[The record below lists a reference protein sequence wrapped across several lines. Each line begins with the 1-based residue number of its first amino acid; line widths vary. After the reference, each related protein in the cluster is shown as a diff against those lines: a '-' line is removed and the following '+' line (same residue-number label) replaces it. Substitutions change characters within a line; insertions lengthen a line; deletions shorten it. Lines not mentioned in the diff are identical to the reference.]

1 MIRLVVQNQVTNE
14 LQELDTFGN
23 ENINLTLQVDDVRDI
38 ESKNAS
44 YSKDFNLPATKNNNK
59 FFEHYYNVDRYK
71 TNFNVYKNVKAFLY
85 SDEVLVLEGFLRLLN
100 VVDKDTEVTYN
111 VVLFN
116 DVANII
122 ETLADATIN
131 DLDFTDIDH
140 ELTPTNIVQSWFGL
154 TALSAGGTTD
164 KVYYPLINDGQ
175 IYVDAANLYMRSYKD
190 NYILNVS
197 LKYVIDKIFEY
208 AGFSYDSSFF
218 NSDYFKDIFFDIGKD
233 NNASDFFDA
242 TITATVGSG
251 TDSVGVNA
259 GTNIGSSLDAATVI
273 DFVNE
278 SGDTDGNFN
287 HDTSVFTAPYD
298 CYVNVEYTVK
308 IFNEQ
313 TAMYGVLRLFGNDT
327 QLGQVF
333 VNDAI
338 GDQDD
343 GQGGSF
349 FVPEVVTHTFTGSI
363 FVASGDTLTLQFVSP
378 LAPLMVANT
387 DASLTLQIL
396 DASTNSK
403 IKANRGDIKLSDIL
417 KDVVTAF
424 NLTLESKQNNLL
436 KIEPYNDFITT
447 NVIDWTKKINSNEF
461 VIEPIEI
468 PKRIDFLHAE
478 DSDDYYHERYKAA
491 QNSIYGSQVLEF
503 DVDSTEVSTIE
514 LSVFAA
520 PFTKELDNT
529 NINLQHIATDNGEE
543 LEAFDNAPRLIFK
556 NPNGFETNF
565 VIQDE
570 TGAIFGS
577 EYEFINNGTAY
588 DGSTDNN
595 PPLPQVQTNGN
606 SLLFGFTNTIYIPTL
621 ANIPT
626 NTLFNK
632 YWFKY
637 INEKFNVT
645 DGLILKAEFN
655 LKPTDIYN
663 FSFAD
668 IVKIKDQHYRVN
680 KIEYNTDR
688 TNLAKVELL
697 RI

>member
-85 SDEVLVLEGFLRLLN
+85 SEDVLVLEGFLRLLN

-140 ELTPTNIVQSWFGL
+140 ELTPLNIILSWAGL

-164 KVYYPLINDGQ
+164 KVFYPLINDGQ
-175 IYVDAANLYMRSYKD
+175 IYVDAENLYMRSYQE
-190 NYILNVS
+190 NYILNIS
-197 LKYVIDKIFEY
+197 LKYVIDKIFDY
-208 AGFSYDSSFF
+208 AGFSYDSGFF
-218 NSDYFKDIFFDIGKD
+218 ETDYFKDIFFDIGRND
-233 NNASDFFDA
+233 NSSDFTDS

-251 TDSVGVNA
+251 TDSVGVNN
-259 GTNIGSSLDAATVI
+259 GTNIGDSIEGATVI

-298 CYVNVEYTVK
+298 CYLNIEYTVK
-308 IFNEQ
+308 IYNENDFQ
-313 TAMYGVLRLFGNDT
+313 YGILRLYANDEN
-327 QLGQVF
+327 LGQHFINEAVGAGNPT
-333 VNDAI
+333 V
-338 GDQDD
+338 
-343 GQGGSF
+343 
-349 FVPEVVTHTFTGSI
+349 ETKTFTGSV
-363 FVASGDTLTLQFVSP
+363 FVANGDTVTLQWVAP
-378 LAPLMVANT
+378 LADLMIANS
-387 DASLTLQIL
+387 DASLTLNIL
-396 DASTNSK
+396 DVSTSSK
-403 IKANRGDIKLSDIL
+403 IKANRGDIKLADIL

-436 KIEPYNDFITT
+436 KIEPYYNFTT
-447 NVIDWTKKINSNEF
+447 NNVLDWTKKINANEF

-468 PKRIDFLHAE
+468 PKRIEFKHAE
-478 DSDDYYHERYKAA
+478 DSDDYYHERYKNAH
-491 QNSIYGSQVLEF
+491 NTEYGSQVLEF
-503 DVDSTEVSTIE
+503 DVDSDEVNTIE

-520 PFTKELDNT
+520 PFTKQLDNS

-556 NPNGFETNF
+556 NPLGYDIDLD
-565 VIQDE
+565 VQDD
-570 TGAIFGS
+570 TGEIFGAG
-577 EYEFINNGTAY
+577 YQFINNGTQY
-588 DGSTDNN
+588 YGSDDNN
-595 PPLPQVQTNGN
+595 APLPQVETNSY
-606 SLLFGFTNTIYIPTL
+606 SLLFGFTNPIYTPTL
-621 ANIPT
+621 ANIPSR
-626 NTLFNK
+626 TLYNFF
-632 YWFKY
+632 WADY
-637 INEKFNVT
+637 IDEKFNIT

-663 FSFAD
+663 FSFGD
-668 IVKIKDQHYRVN
+668 LVKVKDQHYRVN

-688 TNLAKVELL
+688 NNLAKVELL